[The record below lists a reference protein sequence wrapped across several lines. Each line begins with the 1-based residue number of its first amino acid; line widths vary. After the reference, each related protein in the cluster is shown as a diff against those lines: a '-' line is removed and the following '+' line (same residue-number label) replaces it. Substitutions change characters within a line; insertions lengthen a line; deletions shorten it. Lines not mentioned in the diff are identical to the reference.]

1 MKHVKLFEQFVN
13 EKKDLYTAYVED
25 SREPGGSDKEIKKDY
40 NLEVTNRTEDGFDV
54 TGAKQDIEDFI
65 EDYGIITDVTLY
77 EGVATAFGKDVAKNK
92 KLRKEVAE
100 TLLKLIRKKPG
111 DDVWDITVADVEE
124 WLEQDAVD
132 NPDFDYY
139 EDLDF
144 SVDGFFEYFDN

>member
-1 MKHVKLFEQFVN
+1 MKHIKLYEEFVN
-13 EKKDLYTAYVED
+13 EA
-25 SREPGGSDKEIKKDY
+25 
-40 NLEVTNRTEDGFDV
+40 
-54 TGAKQDIEDFI
+54 AK
-65 EDYGIITDVTLY
+65 
-77 EGVATAFGKDVAKNK
+77 TAFGKDVAKNK

-124 WLEQDAVD
+124 YLTQDGVD

-139 EDLDF
+139 EDLNF